1 MNNDLHSYNLNI
13 FVDTLKLL
21 LGYEYNINVIKEFK
35 GTESF
40 LAMSES
46 SRNCQ
51 NLESQKVTFVNVK
64 CHVFRTSFH

>member
-1 MNNDLHSYNLNI
+1 MTYNLNI

-21 LGYEYNINVIKEFK
+21 LGYEYNMNVIKEFK

-40 LAMSES
+40 LAMTES

-51 NLESQKVTFVNVK
+51 NHESQKVKCVNVK
-64 CHVFRTSFH
+64 HNQMF